1 MPRYRAVDTN
11 QSFPALEE
19 AVLDRW
25 REQDIFH
32 QTLRRRE
39 GAPLYVFYEGPPTA
53 NGRPGSHH
61 VLSRVFKDIF
71 PRYKTMR
78 GYHVPRK
85 AGWDCHGLPVEL
97 EVERKL
103 GISSKQEIEDY
114 GVAEFNAQCRESVFS
129 YVEDWNKLTE
139 RIGFWIDLDDAYIT
153 MSNDYVESV
162 WWALKQIWDKGLLYE
177 GHKVVPYCPRCGT
190 ALSSHEVALGY
201 KDVEDPSVF
210 VRFRVTDPGAD
221 APIEAGDSMLVWTTT
236 PWTLISN
243 VAVAAGPEI
252 DYVRVRAGDEVLV
265 LAESRVEA
273 IFGDEKPEQVGRF
286 KGAEL
291 VGTRYEAPFSYL
303 GDLGER
309 VHRVYGGDFVT
320 TEDGTGLVHAA
331 PAFGE
336 DDLAIAQRH
345 DLPVVN
351 PVRDDGTYE
360 NVVSDFAG
368 QFVKDADPAIV
379 EQLRERGLL
388 FRAEPYQH
396 AYPHCW
402 RCDTP
407 LLYYARAS
415 WYIRTTAV
423 RDQLLANNQSV
434 EWHPF
439 HIKDGRFGK
448 WLENNVDWAL
458 SRERYWGTPLPIW
471 RCEDGHDH
479 CIGSYDELRQLAG
492 TIPDDPHRPYI
503 DDLHFDCP
511 ECGKQATRV
520 PEVIDAWF
528 DSGSMPF
535 AQFHYD
541 FENKKRFEQHFPA
554 DFICEALD
562 QTRGWF
568 YSLLAISTL
577 LFGESS
583 YKNVLCL
590 GLILDPDGQKMS
602 KSRGNVVAPW
612 DVIDAHGAD
621 AFRWYY
627 FTSQQPWSGYRFS
640 VDAVGES
647 VRKFLLTLWNTY
659 AFYALYANVDGFD
672 HTEHELPVARRS
684 ELDRWLLSRL
694 QSTIAA
700 VREELDAYD
709 TTSAGRSIAAL
720 VDDLSNWYVRR
731 GRRRFWNPGEGTAA
745 ADKTAA
751 YLTLH
756 EALVSIAK
764 LLAPF
769 TPFVTDEIY
778 SNLDGSEPSVHLC
791 DYPDVDATLID
802 KELEFD
808 MNVARR
814 TVELGRAAR
823 SHAKVKVRQPLPEAI
838 VVANERERGS
848 IERLEELVL
857 DELNVKAVSYVTEA
871 DELAQY
877 EVKPNF
883 RALGPR
889 FGSKMPH
896 AKAAIESLDP
906 THVAAAFDRGEGIG
920 ISVDG
925 SDHTLTS
932 DDLQLVLLARDGYQL
947 ERQASYAVALRLDL
961 DDDLRREGAAR
972 EVVHAIQNARK
983 AAGLAVEDRIVLWL
997 SGDRALIDAVRA
1009 HPDYVAG
1016 ETLASS
1022 VDLEAGQGGT
1032 YAETAKIDGAELS
1045 IALERA

>member
-1 MPRYRAVDTN
+1 MARYRPVDTS
-11 QSFPALEE
+11 QSFPAMEQ
-19 AVLDRW
+19 AVLERW
-25 REQDIFH
+25 REHDVFH
-32 QTLRRRE
+32 ESLRRRE
-39 GAPLYVFYEGPPTA
+39 SAPLYVFYEGPPTA

-61 VLSRVFKDIF
+61 VLARVFKDIF
-71 PRYKTMR
+71 PRYKTMC
-78 GYHVPRK
+78 GYRVPRK

-103 GISSKQEIEDY
+103 GISSKQEIEAY
-114 GVAEFNAQCRESVFS
+114 GIAEFNAQCRESVFE

-139 RIGFWIDLDDAYIT
+139 RIGLWIDLDDAYVT

-162 WWALKQIWDKGLLYE
+162 WWALKQIWDRDLLYE

-190 ALSSHEVALGY
+190 ALSSHEVAQGY
-201 KDVEDPSVF
+201 KDVEDPSVY
-210 VRFRVTDPGAD
+210 VRFPVKGAG
-221 APIEAGDSMLVWTTT
+221 ESLLVWTTT

-243 VAVAAGPEI
+243 VAVAVNPEI
-252 DYVRVRAGDEVLV
+252 DYVRVKAGDETLV

-273 IFGDEKPEQVGRF
+273 LFGDDQPEVIDRL
-286 KGAEL
+286 KGSDL
-291 VGTRYEAPFSYL
+291 IGTAYEAPFSYL

-309 VHRVYGGDFVT
+309 AHHIYGGDFVT
-320 TEDGTGLVHAA
+320 TDDGTGLVHVAS
-331 PAFGE
+331 AFGE
-336 DDLAIAQRH
+336 DDLGVAQQH

-351 PVRDDGTYE
+351 PVRDDGSYE
-360 NVVSDFAG
+360 DIVTDFAG
-368 QFVKDADPAIV
+368 QFVKDADPAII
-379 EQLRERGLL
+379 EKLREEGRL
-388 FRAEPYQH
+388 FRSQTYEH

-407 LLYYARAS
+407 LLYYAKAS

-423 RDQLLANNQSV
+423 RDQLLANNQSI

-471 RCEDGHDH
+471 RCEQGHVR
-479 CIGSYDELRQLAG
+479 CVGSYDELRQLAG
-492 TIPDDPHRPYI
+492 EVPDDPHRPHI
-503 DDLHFDCP
+503 DDVRFDCA
-511 ECGKQATRV
+511 ECGERMQRV

-541 FENKKRFEQHFPA
+541 FENQELFKQRFPA
-554 DFICEALD
+554 DFICEGLD

-568 YSLLAISTL
+568 YSLLAVSTL

-612 DVIDAHGAD
+612 DVIDTHGAD

-640 VDAVGES
+640 VDTVGES

-659 AFYALYANVDGFD
+659 GFYTLYANVDGFD
-672 HTEHELPVARRS
+672 HSTGELPVAERS
-684 ELDRWLLSRL
+684 QLDRWLLSRL

-709 TTSAGRSIAAL
+709 TTSAGRSIASL

-731 GRRRFWNPGEGTAA
+731 SRRRFWNPGVDSGAA
-745 ADKTAA
+745 ANDKTAA

-756 EALVSIAK
+756 EALVAIAK

-769 TPFVTDEIY
+769 TPFVADEIY
-778 SNLDGSEPSVHLC
+778 ANLDGTEPSVHLC
-791 DYPDVDATLID
+791 DYPDADAALID
-802 KELEFD
+802 KQLEFD

-838 VVANERERGS
+838 VVANERERAA
-848 IERLEELVL
+848 IERLEALVL
-857 DELNVKAVSYVTEA
+857 DELNVKVVSYVTEA
-871 DELAQY
+871 DELARY

-889 FGSKMPH
+889 FGPKMPQ
-896 AKAAIESLDP
+896 AKAAIEALDP
-906 THVAAAFDRGEGIG
+906 AHVAAAFDRGEGIG
-920 ISVDG
+920 VNLDG

-932 DDLQLVLLARDGYQL
+932 DDLQLVLMPREGYQL

-961 DDDLRREGAAR
+961 DDDLRTEGAAR

-983 AAGLAVEDRIVLWL
+983 AAGLDVEDRIALWL
-997 SGDRALIDAVRA
+997 SGDGGLIDAVRA
-1009 HPDYVAG
+1009 HSEYVSG
-1016 ETLASS
+1016 ETLAESL
-1022 VDLEAGQGGT
+1022 DLDGGQGGSHT
-1032 YAETAKIDGAELS
+1032 ETAKIDGS
-1045 IALERA
+1045 ALEIGLQRAL